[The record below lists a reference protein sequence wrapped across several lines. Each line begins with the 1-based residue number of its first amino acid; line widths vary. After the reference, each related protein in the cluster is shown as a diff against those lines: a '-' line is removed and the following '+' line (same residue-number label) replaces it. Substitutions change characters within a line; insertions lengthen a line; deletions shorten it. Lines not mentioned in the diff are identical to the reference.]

1 MPLSLDMGGWVAA
14 GLLALVLGGGCLWF
28 RHEAREAQKS
38 AALWESSA
46 RGAQAALREMESARR
61 AAEKALAERRATVER
76 LEREQAGLRAKIR
89 EAKRYYETVRLWY
102 GTPLPLPLRGL
113 LSDGGSSR
121 AGGGENG
128 SSGASAGSDAGAG
141 ISGDDQRGSAGMG
154 TGEPGRAASLQRG
167 QAGDPAGGGT
177 VDAR

>member
-14 GLLALVLGGGCLWF
+14 GLLALVLGGGCLWV

-89 EAKRYYETVRLWY
+89 EAQNHETVRLWY

-121 AGGGENG
+121 AGENG